1 MSDWLKYHW
10 LDYKIVG
17 GKALFVKLTESC
29 YDVRK
34 ILSEVFQLLDC
45 RA

>member
-1 MSDWLKYHW
+1 MSDWLKYHR

-17 GKALFVKLTESC
+17 GKGPIYKLTESC